1 MKRAFD
7 GHAILTSRR
16 FTVVDLGLVLLVPFF
31 CDDKNRSAKRAR
43 VASTSEPV
51 FLVRKVRHLD
61 EIRRPPVSPS
71 ETSRAVPPRGLED
84 RRSIRFAAT
93 SRGRCRWRARGQRQ
107 RRGFSKT
114 PHRANRRSQEENWR
128 RGRELGPYSCL
139 GPNSPALSLRVATP
153 VVRTPVQW
161 RRRRQGA
168 SAALASAGEIFPA
181 PVNKG
186 VNAALPPLPVADP
199 AGGEWAHA
207 GAVTVPAAT
216 PSLPRALARRCGR
229 RLRRRP
235 VPCVSALAG
244 ADDGGCGGGAGASLL
259 TCSLAHLLTCSLA
272 HLLS

>member
-1 MKRAFD
+1 MAC
-7 GHAILTSRR
+7 SR
-16 FTVVDLGLVLLVPFF
+16 
-31 CDDKNRSAKRAR
+31 
-43 VASTSEPV
+43 STSAPG
-51 FLVRKVRHLD
+51 FF
-61 EIRRPPVSPS
+61 
-71 ETSRAVPPRGLED
+71 ED
-84 RRSIRFAAT
+84 PAS
-93 SRGRCRWRARGQRQ
+93 
-107 RRGFSKT
+107 SK
-114 PHRANRRSQEENWR
+114 PAKP
-128 RGRELGPYSCL
+128 GRELAEREGLGPYSCL

-272 HLLS
+272 HLLTCSLAIVRPWAIVTQLRQGCLAWNSRLALTAEITGICVQLARFTASSVLALRSISPRKGPAGCSGR